1 MKKHLLLTSVAIGLA
16 VGLASALSAVA
27 ATDGVYPAMI
37 REDRVWEYLWIRVE
51 SKKTDKPTDCELFR
65 MRFDGTEE
73 KNGKEYHRFVYCGDR
88 VKWRE
93 TTDKKTGAV
102 TSTDKVVTPN
112 DNPTVYH
119 LREEPWRS

>member
-65 MRFDGTEE
+65 GSTAPR
-73 KNGKEYHRFVYCGDR
+73 
-88 VKWRE
+88 
-93 TTDKKTGAV
+93 KKTVRNTTGSSIAA
-102 TSTDKVVTPN
+102 TG
-112 DNPTVYH
+112 
-119 LREEPWRS
+119 

>member
-51 SKKTDKPTDCELFR
+51 SKNVMFLSFPAQ
-65 MRFDGTEE
+65 
-73 KNGKEYHRFVYCGDR
+73 
-88 VKWRE
+88 
-93 TTDKKTGAV
+93 TGLLLI
-102 TSTDKVVTPN
+102 
-112 DNPTVYH
+112 H
-119 LREEPWRS
+119 M